1 MNASMDKRYACV
13 KTLYTSVCFL
23 FECRKKPFKEN
34 TMPVKKKNT
43 PVTITELK
51 KKMKEWLSCL
61 TKTNM
66 METVIMLFLGAGK
79 KKKKKKKGP

>member
-1 MNASMDKRYACV
+1 
-13 KTLYTSVCFL
+13 
-23 FECRKKPFKEN
+23 
-34 TMPVKKKNT
+34 MPVKKKNT

-79 KKKKKKKGP
+79 KKKKKEGSLRQRAVCPCASCTSR

>member
-1 MNASMDKRYACV
+1 MCV
-13 KTLYTSVCFL
+13 KTLYTTVCFL
-23 FECRKKPFKEN
+23 FECRNKPFRE
-34 TMPVKKKNT
+34 TLCLIKNIPMT
-43 PVTITELK
+43 TTELK

-79 KKKKKKKGP
+79 KKGP